1 MTDTLPTIPQAML
14 DHYQACY
21 NNQTYTT
28 FRTALAKALGLD
40 EAVTRFETHDE
51 RHQGI
56 MNLLIDTALELLG
69 SEVYAGAG
77 QQLGSA
83 LGGLEG
89 HTPALVRLAVEHL
102 KRFVVGEHVR
112 EARQKIAHMAA
123 LALAESARR
132 VLVQALDHAAQL
144 PGWQGIVPYEW
155 LLACTQLIRS
165 ADIVLRADPSATYL
179 DEKFSTAI
187 EWLACGAGEMARHGS
202 PPPSIRQFHERMTAG
217 SDQDPA

>member
-21 NNQTYTT
+21 NNQTYTA

-51 RHQGI
+51 RPQGS

-89 HTPALVRLAVEHL
+89 HTPALVRLAVAHL
-102 KRFVVGEHVR
+102 NRFTVGEHFWQ
-112 EARQKIAHMAA
+112 ARQQIAHMATVA
-123 LALAESARR
+123 LVEAARGTLAEA
-132 VLVQALDHAAQL
+132 VEHAAQI
-144 PGWQGIVPYEW
+144 PGWRGTVPHAW
-155 LLACTQLIRS
+155 LLGCTQLMRS
-165 ADIVLRADPSATYL
+165 ADLVLRGDPDPGYL
-179 DEKFSTAI
+179 GEKFGKG
-187 EWLACGAGEMARHGS
+187 LAGLVHGAEELVQHGN
-202 PPPSIRQFHERMTAG
+202 PPASIRQFHERMA
-217 SDQDPA
+217 DRPDPDPA